1 MKNFKLSAFIITSF
15 LFSLFLFIVAA
26 FAQESTNFRNLT
38 HIKIDNYP
46 LLQILEIHDIGLKQ
60 IESEVKSAP
69 DNDYI
74 KKELSEYLQKN
85 DLDLECL
92 KEADLSKLNLINIDL
107 RFFNLKETNLS
118 GSSLQN
124 ANLKFVNLKE
134 ANLINADFSNA
145 NLESANLKEAEV
157 ENAKFNN
164 ANLQNVDI
172 HEATGLTID
181 QLLST
186 KSLYKTILPEKLE
199 LKIIQ
204 LRPELLKKP

>member
-38 HIKIDNYP
+38 DIKIDNYP
-46 LLQILEIHDIGLKQ
+46 LLKILEIHDIGLKQ

-134 ANLINADFSNA
+134 ANLINADLSNA

-164 ANLQNVDI
+164 TNLQNVDI

-181 QLLST
+181 QLLAT

>member
-1 MKNFKLSAFIITSF
+1 MKNFKLSAFTITSF
-15 LFSLFLFIVAA
+15 LFLLFLFVVAV
-26 FAQESTNFRNLT
+26 FAQDSTNFRNLVD
-38 HIKIDNYP
+38 IKIDNYS
-46 LLQILEIHDIGLKQ
+46 LLKILKIHDIGLKQ

-69 DNDYI
+69 DNEHI
-74 KKELSEYLQKN
+74 KEELAEYLQKN

-92 KEADLSKLNLINIDL
+92 KEADLSKLDLINKDL

-181 QLLST
+181 QLLAT
-186 KSLYKTILPEKLE
+186 KSLYNTILPEKLE
-199 LKIIQ
+199 LKVIQ
-204 LRPELLKKP
+204 LRPDLLKKP